1 MRKFLGKKE
10 LVSWCLCEGETNVER
25 NKFLIKK
32 KTERGYH
39 HELPNGEKHGLEIF
53 RRTNLS
59 VGRATYKNGKLVKSE
74 SFGPTKEWDASYKKT
89 EYRNKD
95 KISITWREG
104 GKTDFY
110 NDGKIRVEARGSSS
124 IILGC
129 IPLEKGSIEYIITK
143 NFLASFD
150 L

>member
-1 MRKFLGKKE
+1 MRKFLGKRDV
-10 LVSWCLCEGETNVER
+10 VSWCLCEGETNFKRE
-25 NKFLIKK
+25 KFLVKK
-32 KTERGYH
+32 KTGRGYH

-53 RRTNLS
+53 RYTGLS
-59 VGRATYKNGKLVKSE
+59 IGRSIYKNGKLVKSE

-95 KISITWREG
+95 KVTLGWAEG
-104 GKTDFY
+104 GETNSY
-110 NDGKIRVEARGSSS
+110 VSAKIHVEMRGSVLFFGS
-124 IILGC
+124 L
-129 IPLEKGSIEYIITK
+129 PLNKGSIEHIIAK